1 MIMVSEFASQ
11 DLQPYIRPIQLNNKY
26 LAFRDTKGQFT
37 DLFIPQNL
45 RQQ

>member
-1 MIMVSEFASQ
+1 MVSEFASQ
-11 DLQPYIRPIQLNNKY
+11 DLQPYIRPILLNNKY
-26 LAFRDTKGQFT
+26 LALRDTKGQFK